1 MRFGQIPKYYCN
13 ANYVRPHTRS
23 NGKTPADFAGIQV
36 EGEDKWFTL
45 IQNAANHP
53 MKVDRGRIPHQL
65 DRARISKVYVD
76 CDLLMSRSVRELF
89 SLGKVRTD
97 TVKRISRELL
107 KRFPDRFTGDFES
120 DKQGVNDLVTTP
132 SKRLRNRIAGYI
144 TRLKMVE
151 AERAAATEVAVE
163 SPEVSEPDTGTE

>member
-1 MRFGQIPKYYCN
+1 
-13 ANYVRPHTRS
+13 
-23 NGKTPADFAGIQV
+23 
-36 EGEDKWFTL
+36 
-45 IQNAANHP
+45 
-53 MKVDRGRIPHQL
+53 
-65 DRARISKVYVD
+65 
-76 CDLLMSRSVRELF
+76 MSSSVPELF

-107 KRFPDRFTGDFES
+107 RRFPDRFTGDFES

-163 SPEVSEPDTGTE
+163 SNEVSEPDTGTE

>member
-1 MRFGQIPKYYCN
+1 M
-13 ANYVRPHTRS
+13 
-23 NGKTPADFAGIQV
+23 
-36 EGEDKWFTL
+36 
-45 IQNAANHP
+45 
-53 MKVDRGRIPHQL
+53 
-65 DRARISKVYVD
+65 
-76 CDLLMSRSVRELF
+76 LMSSSVLELF

-97 TVKRISRELL
+97 TVKRMSRELL

-120 DKQGVNDLVTTP
+120 DKQVVNDLVITP

-163 SPEVSEPDTGTE
+163 SPEVSEPDTETE

>member
-1 MRFGQIPKYYCN
+1 
-13 ANYVRPHTRS
+13 
-23 NGKTPADFAGIQV
+23 
-36 EGEDKWFTL
+36 
-45 IQNAANHP
+45 
-53 MKVDRGRIPHQL
+53 
-65 DRARISKVYVD
+65 
-76 CDLLMSRSVRELF
+76 MSSSVSELF

-107 KRFPDRFTGDFES
+107 RRFPDRFTGDFES
-120 DKQGVNDLVTTP
+120 DKQVVNDLVTTP

-163 SPEVSEPDTGTE
+163 GPELSQSDAVTE